1 MQNGGRGVGGN
12 FSLQKGSTGPREII
26 SKKKTDANGAI
37 WSNLADCVPVF
48 FSDILNLF
56 WAIKA
61 PMWRVHESEVF
72 PLYRGWR
79 ATVFLILIWLVVLRI
94 YVALAVFQP
103 YRDLEAGDN
112 QSLKFKW
119 QGGES
124 NPGPLAPQAKSLTT
138 RPPPLLFSSWR
149 RRVATS
155 PILFF

>member
-1 MQNGGRGVGGN
+1 
-12 FSLQKGSTGPREII
+12 
-26 SKKKTDANGAI
+26 
-37 WSNLADCVPVF
+37 
-48 FSDILNLF
+48 
-56 WAIKA
+56 
-61 PMWRVHESEVF
+61 MWRVHESEVF

-103 YRDLEAGDN
+103 YRDLEAGDY
-112 QSLKFKW
+112 QSLKFKLR
-119 QGGES
+119 GGES

-155 PILFF
+155 PILFFKKKGWKWCILRLNFPVDCVFVLLLLFIAIEVLIWWVFDLGVFYMRGRTE